1 MRHNKTVKTL
11 DRTSGARRAL
21 YRTLMVSVIRDKKI
35 VTTVAKAKAVK
46 PQIERLISRARKG
59 DVATKRYLLE
69 CLSNA
74 TAANTLLKEIAP
86 KYAQRNG
93 GYTRIIKLANR
104 QGDGA
109 ALAQLELVD

>member
-11 DRTSGARRAL
+11 DRKAGPRRAL
-21 YRTLMVSVIRDKKI
+21 YRTLLVSLIRDKKI
-35 VTTVAKAKAVK
+35 VTTMAKAKALK

-59 DVATKRYLLE
+59 DVAAKRYLLVN
-69 CLSNA
+69 LSNA
-74 TAANTLLKEIAP
+74 TAANTMIKTIAP
-86 KYAQRNG
+86 KYLTRNG